1 LKFFRVYYTNEK
13 EDIELRSYL
22 EKNLEIGYIRLSI
35 SPVGYLVLF
44 VLKKDRKLKIYIDY
58 YRLNNEIVKNYYL
71 LLLIS
76 RLRD

>member
-35 SPVGYLVLF
+35 SLIGYLVLF
-44 VLKKDRKLKIYIDY
+44 VLKKDRKLRIYIDY
-58 YRLNNEIVKNYYL
+58 R
-71 LLLIS
+71 
-76 RLRD
+76 